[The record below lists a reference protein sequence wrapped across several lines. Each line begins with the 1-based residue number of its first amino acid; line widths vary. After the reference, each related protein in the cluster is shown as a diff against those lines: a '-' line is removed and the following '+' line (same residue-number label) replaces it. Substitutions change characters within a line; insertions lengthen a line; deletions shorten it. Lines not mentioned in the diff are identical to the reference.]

1 MKKTYQSPAVIVK
14 LIEIASIMTVSV
26 NYSQTAADED
36 EEVLVKEH
44 SSIWGINSDEDS
56 SLW

>member
-1 MKKTYQSPAVIVK
+1 M

-44 SSIWGINSDEDS
+44 SSTWGINSDEDS